1 MKYYVYLIF
10 FCASEYLDGNPDGM
24 TTATAKSLMLLMCMR
39 ASMLCACNELI
50 AFANSIS
57 NDNDRKLKCYQAE

>member
-1 MKYYVYLIF
+1 MLMHEILCIF
-10 FCASEYLDGNPDGM
+10 DFFFSASEYLDGNPDGM
-24 TTATAKSLMLLMCMR
+24 TTATAKSLMLLMCMH

-57 NDNDRKLKCYQAE
+57 NDNDSK